1 MSQLHHN
8 QSIRARACS
17 TGAQQPVGQALI
29 QPCKEIRPLEPIM
42 PRRYAATD
50 VALPCVPTPDILL
63 GAQAHP
69 SVFTQTTGLHPV
81 SDRGV
86 RGRLGDRAW
95 SEESSRAVGFPSRA
109 EREQA
114 LTPGHAG

>member
-1 MSQLHHN
+1 MSPLRNN
-8 QSIRARACS
+8 QSL
-17 TGAQQPVGQALI
+17 V

-81 SDRGV
+81 SDRRV

-95 SEESSRAVGFPSRA
+95 SEGSSRAVGFPYRA
-109 EREQA
+109 EREQVTTTD
-114 LTPGHAG
+114 TPERAG